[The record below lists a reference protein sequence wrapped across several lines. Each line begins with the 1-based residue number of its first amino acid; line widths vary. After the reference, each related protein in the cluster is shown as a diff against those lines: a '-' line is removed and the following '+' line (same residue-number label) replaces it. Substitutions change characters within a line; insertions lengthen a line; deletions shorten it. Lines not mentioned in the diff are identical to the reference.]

1 MIAETILLAYLTIAF
16 LVAHYVLKAY
26 NEDEG
31 EAKNVMPKWM
41 WFIVISFTALCWPI
55 PLMIY
60 IFKGK

>member
-1 MIAETILLAYLTIAF
+1 MLVETILLAYLVIAF

-41 WFIVISFTALCWPI
+41 WWMLITLVSLFWFIPVL
-55 PLMIY
+55 Y
-60 IFKGK
+60 YFKNR